1 MKGGRAC
8 DEFCSRWGCTW
19 AMERWACFWVVAQ
32 LGLFVRSVRV
42 FFASYNGAS
51 QGRPDRRA
59 YHRGEGP
66 AREADRSMERET
78 DKNDLLQR
86 QTFLFM
92 CLYVY
97 YSKSRTT
104 HNDYRKRV
112 SWAPRS
118 SASLLSLW
126 QLTSLNNGGKCRAEG
141 AHIGLVCHTRSN
153 FTSFL
158 RPQG

>member
-1 MKGGRAC
+1 VGHG
-8 DEFCSRWGCTW
+8 
-19 AMERWACFWVVAQ
+19 WACFWVVAQ

-86 QTFLFM
+86 QSFL
-92 CLYVY
+92 
-97 YSKSRTT
+97 KSRTT
-104 HNDYRKRV
+104 HKDYRKGSV
-112 SWAPRS
+112 V
-118 SASLLSLW
+118 
-126 QLTSLNNGGKCRAEG
+126 QLD
-141 AHIGLVCHTRSN
+141 
-153 FTSFL
+153 
-158 RPQG
+158 RPPAF

>member
-1 MKGGRAC
+1 MGHG
-8 DEFCSRWGCTW
+8 
-19 AMERWACFWVVAQ
+19 WACFWVVAQ

-92 CLYVY
+92 CLY
-97 YSKSRTT
+97 TT
-104 HNDYRKRV
+104 P
-112 SWAPRS
+112 SQGP
-118 SASLLSLW
+118 
-126 QLTSLNNGGKCRAEG
+126 
-141 AHIGLVCHTRSN
+141 HTMTTEKGSVVH
-153 FTSFL
+153 L
-158 RPQG
+158 DRPPPF